1 MARTNSPF
9 SLNFANPR
17 VEVIPA
23 IGGLDITTP
32 PVLIPAGSLIAG
44 VNFVAKPHGGYER
57 IAGYERFD
65 GSLSPS
71 ESKYFSVIVDQ
82 EIVNAPS
89 SAAVGPDT
97 FTVLGVD
104 GDEVFLYGK
113 PSVSV
118 KIGATITLNT
128 RAYTILEVVVSGAQ
142 SLKRH
147 AELRH
152 AAAELR
158 RQQVAEVP
166 GVGVVLGAIES
177 PTGGVVAFRAD
188 PSGAIKAYRSSSSG
202 WISVPFATQ
211 LRFKNGSVEIKVGDT
226 ITGGTSGATAT
237 VKEVIVVT
245 GAFNATTPAS
255 GVLVLSNVTGT
266 FQDGESLLVSST
278 SRSVAVG
285 SQYIPALP
293 PALDLNWVMYNFTGR
308 DGGDVVYFIDGNTDV
323 LYRYDGT
330 NIVGV
335 SLGLSDSAALSQIN
349 AYKGRLYLS
358 AAASLFISAPGY
370 PFKYD
375 AVDGAAEIAVGSE
388 VTNVVVARGGQTSS
402 AIVVTTDRS
411 INVLY
416 GDSEADWQLQSL
428 SSDIGAIKNTACLVN
443 GDVLFAANSGI
454 FSVQA
459 VNQYGNF
466 AVNSVAQKVSTLYK
480 ELRPLIK
487 RANVRA
493 DASEYRLYCS
503 DGRVLVATQT
513 STVTD
518 SGAVNKSLV
527 FSVVSFRDYETNSF
541 VFNDVC
547 KTVDST
553 GAERFFV
560 SSDRYVYEIDRGTSF
575 DGRPIFAFLVTA
587 FFHNNLVSVRKRY
600 KRVIIAIKSNKY
612 SEGSVMY
619 DVSPSAYDG
628 GMSRDLILSAYPQGT
643 WYDVSEYG
651 SFVWS
656 AGIAPEYKLDTPG
669 TGKAMS
675 LMVKS
680 VSSISDPFV
689 VQSFTVTYMVGRLE
703 R

>member
-1 MARTNSPF
+1 MARTNNPF

-44 VNFVAKPHGGYER
+44 VNFVAKQSGGYER

-71 ESKYFSVIVDQ
+71 EATYFSVIVGQ
-82 EIVNAPS
+82 EIVNVPS
-89 SAAVGPDT
+89 SAAIGPDT
-97 FTVLGVD
+97 FTILGVD
-104 GDEVFLYGK
+104 GDEVFLYGE
-113 PSVSV
+113 PSESV
-118 KIGATITLNT
+118 KIGATITLGTN
-128 RAYTILEVVVSGAQ
+128 AYTILEVVISGAQ

-147 AELRH
+147 AELRY

-158 RQQVAEVP
+158 RQQITEVP

-188 PSGAIKAYRSSSSG
+188 SSGVIKAYRSSPSG

-211 LRFKNGSVEIKVGDT
+211 LQFKNGTASINVGDT
-226 ITGGTSGATAT
+226 ITGDTSGATAT
-237 VKEVIVVT
+237 VDEVIVVT

-255 GVLVLSNVTGT
+255 GVLVLSNVTST

-278 SRSVAVG
+278 SSAVAVG
-285 SQYIPALP
+285 SQYTLALP
-293 PALDLNWVMYNFTGR
+293 PALDLNWVKHNFSGQS
-308 DGGDVVYFIDGNTDV
+308 GGDVTYFVDGNTDV

-330 NIVGV
+330 RIVGA
-335 SLGLSDSAALSQIN
+335 SIGLLGNAALSQIT

-388 VTNVVVARGGQTSS
+388 VTNVVIARGGQTSS

-416 GDSEADWQLQSL
+416 GDSEVDWRLQSL
-428 SSDIGAIKNTACLVN
+428 SNDIGAIKNTACLVN
-443 GDVLFAANSGI
+443 GDILFAANSGI

-466 AVNSVAQKVSTLYK
+466 AVNSVTQKVSSLYK

-487 RANVRA
+487 RAYVRA
-493 DASEYRLYCS
+493 DASEYRVYCS

-513 STVTD
+513 MTTTD
-518 SGAVNKSLV
+518 SGATVKPLA
-527 FSVVSFRDYETNSF
+527 FSVVSYKDYETESF
-541 VFNDVC
+541 VYSDVC
-547 KTVDST
+547 KVVDST
-553 GAERFFV
+553 GEERFFV
-560 SSDRYVYEIDRGTSF
+560 SSDKYVYETDKGTSF
-575 DGRPIFAFLVTA
+575 DGAPIFAFLVTA

-600 KRVIIAIKSNKY
+600 KRVIIAIKSNWY

-628 GMSRDLILSAYPQGT
+628 GMSRDLILSAYPQGA
-643 WYDVSEYG
+643 WYDVINYG
-651 SFVWS
+651 NFVWS
-656 AGIAPEYKLDTPG
+656 AGITPEYKLDTPG

-689 VQSFTVTYMVGRLE
+689 VQSFTVTYMAGRLE

>member
-32 PVLIPAGSLIAG
+32 PVLIPAGSLVAG
-44 VNFVAKPHGGYER
+44 VNFVAKQSGGYER

-65 GSLSPS
+65 GSASPS
-71 ESKYFSVIVDQ
+71 ESKYFSVIVDR
-82 EIVNAPS
+82 EVIGTAS
-89 SAAVGPDT
+89 TATVGSDS
-97 FTVLGVD
+97 FTVLGID
-104 GDEVFLYGK
+104 GSEVFLYGE
-113 PSVSV
+113 PSESV
-118 KIGATITLNT
+118 KIGVPIALGTS
-128 RAYTILEVVVSGAQ
+128 AYTILEVVKSGAKD
-142 SLKRH
+142 LKKH
-147 AELRH
+147 AELRY

-158 RQQVAEVP
+158 RQQITEVP

-188 PSGAIKAYRSSSSG
+188 SSGVIKAFRSSSSG
-202 WISVPFATQ
+202 WILVPFATQ
-211 LRFKNGSVEIKVGDT
+211 LQFKNGTAEISVGST
-226 ITGGTSGATAT
+226 ITGGTSNATAT
-237 VKEVIVVT
+237 VDEVIVVT

-255 GVLVLSNVTGT
+255 GVLVLTNVTGT

-278 SRSVAVG
+278 SSAVAVG
-285 SQYIPALP
+285 SQYSLALP
-293 PALDLNWVMYNFTGR
+293 PTLDLNWVVHNFTGR
-308 DGGDVVYFIDGNTDV
+308 DGEDVVYFIDGNTDV

-335 SLGLSDSAALSQIN
+335 SLGLSNSAALSQIN

-358 AAASLFISAPGY
+358 AAASLFISAPGA

-388 VTNVVVARGGQTSS
+388 VTNIVIARGGQTSS

-416 GDSEADWQLQSL
+416 GDSEVDWRLQSL

-466 AVNSVAQKVSTLYK
+466 AVNSVAQKVSSLYK
-480 ELRPLIK
+480 ELRPFIK

-503 DGRVLVATQT
+503 GGRVLVVTQT

-527 FSVVSFRDYETNSF
+527 FSVVSFRDYETDLF

-560 SSDRYVYEIDRGTSF
+560 SSDRYVYETDRGTSF
-575 DGRPIFAFLVTA
+575 DGRPIFAYLVTA
-587 FFHNNLVSVRKRY
+587 FFHNNMVSVRKRY
-600 KRVIIAIKSNKY
+600 KRVLISLKSDGY

-628 GMSRDLILSAYPQGT
+628 GISRDLILLAYPQGT
-643 WYDVSEYG
+643 WYDVSVYD

-656 AGIAPEYKLDTPG
+656 AGITPEYKLDTPG

-680 VSSISDPFV
+680 ASSISDPFV
-689 VQSFTVTYMVGRLE
+689 VQSFTVTYMAGRLE

>member
-1 MARTNSPF
+1 MARGNTQF
-9 SLNFANPR
+9 SLNAAPPR

-23 IGGLDITTP
+23 FGGLDVTTP

-44 VNFVAKPHGGYER
+44 VNFVAKQNGGYER

-71 ESKYFSVIVDQ
+71 EATYFSVVVNQ
-82 EIVNAPS
+82 EIVNVPS
-89 SAAVGPDT
+89 SAVVGPDT

-104 GDEVFLYGK
+104 GDEVFLYGE
-113 PSVSV
+113 PTVNV
-118 KIGATITLNT
+118 QIGATITLGT
-128 RAYTILEVVVSGAQ
+128 SAYTILEVAISGAQ

-147 AELRH
+147 AELRY

-158 RQQVAEVP
+158 RQQIAEVP

-177 PTGGVVAFRAD
+177 PTVGVVAFRTD
-188 PSGAIKAYRSSSSG
+188 SSGVIKAYQSSPSG

-255 GVLVLSNVTGT
+255 GTLVLSNVTGT

-278 SRSVAVG
+278 SSAVAVG
-285 SQYIPALP
+285 SQYTPALP
-293 PALDLNWVMYNFTGR
+293 PALDLNWVKHNFSGQS
-308 DGGDVVYFIDGNTDV
+308 GGDTTYFVDGNTDV

-330 NIVGV
+330 HIVGV
-335 SLGLSDSAALSQIN
+335 SIGLLGHAALSQIT

-388 VTNVVVARGGQTSS
+388 VTNIVIARGGQTSS

-416 GDSEADWQLQSL
+416 GDSEVDWRLQSL

-466 AVNSVAQKVSTLYK
+466 AVNSVAQKVSSLYK
-480 ELRPLIK
+480 EFRPLIK
-487 RANVRA
+487 RACVRA

-513 STVTD
+513 AVTTD
-518 SGAVNKSLV
+518 SGATVKPLA
-527 FSVVSFRDYETNSF
+527 FSVVSYRDYETDSF
-541 VFNDVC
+541 VYSDVC
-547 KTVDST
+547 KVVDST
-553 GAERFFV
+553 GEERFFV
-560 SSDRYVYEIDRGTSF
+560 SSDKYVYETDKGTSF

-600 KRVIIAIKSNKY
+600 KRVIIAIKSNWY
-612 SEGSVMY
+612 SEGSIMY
-619 DVSPSAYDG
+619 DISPSAYDG
-628 GMSRDLILSAYPQGT
+628 GMSRDLIILAHPQGT
-643 WYDVSEYG
+643 WYDVSNYG
-651 SFVWS
+651 NFVWS
-656 AGIAPEYKLDTPG
+656 AGITPEYKLDTPG

-680 VSSISDPFV
+680 ASSISDPFV